1 MLLQLEIFKEVAGI
15 YISRINQRIIR
26 AEAAPPSG
34 MGGSG
39 ILDVKNKAIGS
50 RIYTLAV
57 YRGVAWL
64 LLKDNNTGIRNAI
77 PLVGFTP
84 KDKSWRLQAVAFLV
98 VGIFLNV
105 DSTMTL
111 FLDGSFT

>member
-1 MLLQLEIFKEVAGI
+1 MAGTYIF
-15 YISRINQRIIR
+15 RINQRIIR

-50 RIYTLAV
+50 RIHAV
-57 YRGVAWL
+57 DLGVAWFF
-64 LLKDNNTGIRNAI
+64 LKDNNTGIRNAI
-77 PLVGFTP
+77 PLVRFTP
-84 KDKSWRLQAVAFLV
+84 KDEGWRIQVVSFLV

-111 FLDGSFT
+111 LDGSFT